1 MRIRTLALA
10 LALSFGVTSGIA
22 EAAARK
28 PKVQR
33 FKSPK
38 FKKTKIRKTQRWKQS
53 KASKIKPR
61 KAPKRAHY

>member
-1 MRIRTLALA
+1 MRLRTLALA
-10 LALSFGVTSGIA
+10 LALSFGVTGMA

-33 FKSPK
+33 YKSPK
-38 FKKTKIRKTQRWKQS
+38 IQKTKRYKQS

-61 KAPKRAHY
+61 KAAKIKRAHR